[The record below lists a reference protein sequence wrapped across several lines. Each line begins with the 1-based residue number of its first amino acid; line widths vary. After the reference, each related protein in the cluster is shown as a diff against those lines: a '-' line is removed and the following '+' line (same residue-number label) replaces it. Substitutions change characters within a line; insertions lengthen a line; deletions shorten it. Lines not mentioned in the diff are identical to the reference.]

1 VCVVEEW
8 FSIFMA
14 KMVAWIKPMDFGA
27 HVRRSLRRRSSSSPV
42 VTAVRVVNALMA
54 KAGGGV
60 VKPHLST

>member
-1 VCVVEEW
+1 
-8 FSIFMA
+8 MA